1 MRDKYKII
9 GAILVVIIV
18 FVITRACSNY
28 FSNKIREDVKSD
40 TQIKTSNE
48 FKSEYAKDWIVSICD
63 FLNGNIE
70 YDQFPL
76 SNNFKIKYK
85 SVKDIIQGKVMGT
98 IEANSDIFDINAD
111 YDKQIMGVGVKTGK
125 GYEEVIYQL
134 HYIINDKNELD
145 DIEILDSRVVID
157 ENGGYPKY
165 VSYKTY
171 DKKPSA
177 AIYCLTNPKRYMH
190 DGDICYLTEN
200 YIEKHKDYMTNS
212 ILPWKDWLYID
223 EFTVIMDKSDNRIWY
238 LEAVNMDEVRKY
250 KIKFIID
257 DRGYVDDYIIDEI
270 ERREVLD
277 KESVKSDYYEF
288 YS

>member
-111 YDKQIMGVGVKTGK
+111 YD
-125 GYEEVIYQL
+125 
-134 HYIINDKNELD
+134 N
-145 DIEILDSRVVID
+145 
-157 ENGGYPKY
+157 
-165 VSYKTY
+165 
-171 DKKPSA
+171 
-177 AIYCLTNPKRYMH
+177 
-190 DGDICYLTEN
+190 EN
-200 YIEKHKDYMTNS
+200 YKRS
-212 ILPWKDWLYID
+212 
-223 EFTVIMDKSDNRIWY
+223 RY
-238 LEAVNMDEVRKY
+238 LFSK
-250 KIKFIID
+250 
-257 DRGYVDDYIIDEI
+257 
-270 ERREVLD
+270 
-277 KESVKSDYYEF
+277 
-288 YS
+288 